1 MAKQLVTLYV
11 VKHLSG
17 WQAGSVEVSTY
28 DISNMDH
35 YDCVLIDKQEVEVE
49 YKEKDTRLAE
59 IEKIEAIIQKERAE
73 SQSRVNIL
81 LERISKLQSISF
93 DADGVKL

>member
-1 MAKQLVTLYV
+1 MAKQLVKLYV

-17 WQAGSVEVSTY
+17 WRGDSIEVSTY
-28 DISNMDH
+28 NISEMDH
-35 YDCVLIDKQEVEVE
+35 YDCVLIGTQEIEVE
-49 YKEKDTRLAE
+49 YDEIDTRLAE
-59 IEKIEAIIQKERAE
+59 IQKLETIIEKERAE